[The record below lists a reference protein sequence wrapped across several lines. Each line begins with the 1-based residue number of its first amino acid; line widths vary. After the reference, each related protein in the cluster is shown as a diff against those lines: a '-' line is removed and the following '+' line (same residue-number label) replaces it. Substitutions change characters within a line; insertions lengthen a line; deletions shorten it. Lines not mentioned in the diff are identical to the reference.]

1 MAGRSCASTD
11 LSSKGGGLDGQKGKT
26 SADAVE
32 FNGLPVT
39 QSADLP
45 VRPFGSKS
53 AEPVSAA
60 GAPPDAPGA
69 APAGT
74 KLALAGLLVFC
85 MAVPVAAGHCAD
97 VRHRPEACHARAGQ
111 AVAPTKRV
119 AVPTTIV
126 LKNVGGGT
134 FTGWPRIAADLMP

>member
-1 MAGRSCASTD
+1 M
-11 LSSKGGGLDGQKGKT
+11 

-32 FNGLPVT
+32 INGLPVT

-45 VRPFGSKS
+45 VRPFGAKL

-74 KLALAGLLVFC
+74 KLALAGILVFC
-85 MAVPVAAGHCAD
+85 TAVPVAAGHCAD
-97 VRHRPEACHARAGQ
+97 VRHRPEACHAKFPQ
-111 AVAPTKRV
+111 AAVTAPTRKV
-119 AVPTTIV
+119 AVPTTVV
-126 LKNVGGGT
+126 LKNGGGGT